1 MGGADAYIDAFV
13 AQLTVVRGLSENTA
27 KGYAADLADF
37 SRWAE
42 REGVDALAATHMELR
57 AYLAE
62 LSRARYAT
70 TTINRRLSAIRGL
83 YSWLEQRGVQTGGAA
98 AAVASPKIARRLPK
112 TMSDA
117 EAARLLESCDVSS
130 ATGLRD
136 RAFLE
141 LLYACGARVSEASAL
156 DVASVDFSSSQV
168 RLFGKG
174 SKERIVPVY
183 EYALD
188 WVARYVAEARPSL
201 ASAAKKPTD
210 DAARALFLSTR
221 GRRMS
226 ADALRRAFEQHVAA
240 AGLDPAITP
249 HAMRH
254 TFATELLSG
263 GADLRSVQELLGH
276 ESLATTQIYTHLSV
290 ERLKEAAR
298 ACHPRA

>member
-42 REGVDALAATHMELR
+42 REGVDALAATHKELR

-98 AAVASPKIARRLPK
+98 AAVASPKIAHRLPK

-130 ATGLRD
+130 VA
-136 RAFLE
+136 
-141 LLYACGARVSEASAL
+141 EASAL

-226 ADALRRAFEQHVAA
+226 ADALRRAFE
-240 AGLDPAITP
+240 
-249 HAMRH
+249 HAFPLFSH
-254 TFATELLSG
+254 CTS
-263 GADLRSVQELLGH
+263 
-276 ESLATTQIYTHLSV
+276 
-290 ERLKEAAR
+290 
-298 ACHPRA
+298 PR

>member
-42 REGVDALAATHMELR
+42 REGVDALAATHKELR

-117 EAARLLESCDVSS
+117 EAARLHTQRLTHLTRQVGIPGRRERGGRREAGRLLGFGDAQVIGVAELTAHAVGPVAHHEGGNACRPDR
-130 ATGLRD
+130 TGVPGAGTGQKRCRLQEGEVTSVRQCCVFHRRKLPFVLHRGYCRWFQCGPLSLRSTD
-136 RAFLE
+136 RAHDLSFAGPVLH
-141 LLYACGARVSEASAL
+141 
-156 DVASVDFSSSQV
+156 V
-168 RLFGKG
+168 RG
-174 SKERIVPVY
+174 
-183 EYALD
+183 
-188 WVARYVAEARPSL
+188 
-201 ASAAKKPTD
+201 
-210 DAARALFLSTR
+210 
-221 GRRMS
+221 
-226 ADALRRAFEQHVAA
+226 
-240 AGLDPAITP
+240 
-249 HAMRH
+249 
-254 TFATELLSG
+254 LLS
-263 GADLRSVQELLGH
+263 LR
-276 ESLATTQIYTHLSV
+276 
-290 ERLKEAAR
+290 
-298 ACHPRA
+298 